1 MQKTCRDFGA
11 NNVTKVTEYERGSI
25 VSRTDSTRAQ
35 ISRRMVLGGLA
46 GAGVAMAAPAFAS
59 NPAILKGAG
68 SFRALSLINNRTAE
82 KLTTAYWVEGQ
93 YIPEALEAF
102 NYILRD
108 WREGSVIQIDAK
120 VIDIMAATQNILD
133 TDEPFEVISGYRSPK
148 TNAMLRSRSRGVAR
162 NSYHTRG
169 MAVDLT
175 LKTRSAREIA
185 RAAISLG
192 AGGVGRYSR
201 SNFAHVDS
209 GPKRDWGR

>member
-1 MQKTCRDFGA
+1 M
-11 NNVTKVTEYERGSI
+11 
-25 VSRTDSTRAQ
+25 SRTESNRAN

-46 GAGVAMAAPAFAS
+46 GAGVAMATPAFAGTPS
-59 NPAILKGAG
+59 ILKGAG
-68 SFRALSLINNRTAE
+68 SFRALSVINNRTAE
-82 KLTTAYWVEGQ
+82 KLTTAYWVEGD

-108 WREGSVIQIDAK
+108 WREGSVIQIDPK

-133 TDEPFEVISGYRSPK
+133 TSEPFEVVSGYRSPK

-175 LKTRSAREIA
+175 MKTRSAREIA
-185 RAAISLG
+185 GAAISLG

>member
-1 MQKTCRDFGA
+1 MSSSESGL
-11 NNVTKVTEYERGSI
+11 TK
-25 VSRTDSTRAQ
+25 
-35 ISRRMVLGGLA
+35 ISRRMLLCGIA
-46 GAGVAMAAPAFAS
+46 GAGITLAAPAIAR
-59 NPAILKGAG
+59 GAG
-68 SFRALSLINNRTAE
+68 SFRSLSMINNRTAE
-82 KLTTAYWVEGQ
+82 KLTTAYWVEGE
-93 YIPEALEAF
+93 YIPEAMEAV

-108 WREGSVIQIDAK
+108 WREDQVIQIDPK

-133 TDEPFEVISGYRSPK
+133 ASEPFEVVSGYRSPK

-175 LKTRSAREIA
+175 MKTRSAYEIA
-185 RAAISLG
+185 GAAKSLG

-209 GPKRDWGR
+209 GPIRDWGR